1 MKVEEEVL
9 EFRFRDE
16 IIFLDEIEDL
26 LSNAVNSCLLIKTEF
41 VYDPDA
47 DTLFKAFY
55 WQKKLQ
61 TFVLGIEP
69 DCTLRGDLGL
79 TPNYLIQKVCNCL
92 EFMQIDSKTPSP
104 ESLR

>member
-1 MKVEEEVL
+1 MKVEPKSL
-9 EFRFRDE
+9 EYKFRNE
-16 IIFLDEIEDL
+16 IMFLDEIEDL
-26 LSNAVNSCLLIKTEF
+26 LADAVNSCLLIKTEF
-41 VYDPDA
+41 IYDTDA

-55 WQKKLQ
+55 WEKKLQ
-61 TFVLGIEP
+61 TFILGIEP

-79 TPNYLIQKVCNCL
+79 IPHYLIQKVCNCL